1 MEIKSL
7 AIPGVKLVIPKV
19 FGDQRGF
26 FTETY
31 NRRTFAAAGI
41 PDEFVQDNHSLS
53 REHGVVR
60 GLHFQMPPHAQG
72 KLVRVIRGSIFDVAV
87 DIRAGS
93 PSYLLHVSAV
103 LSAENHQQ
111 LYVPPGFAHGFATL
125 EPDTEVVYKVTDFY
139 VPAVDRGVL
148 WNDPALGIV
157 WPVTADAAVL
167 SEKDRNAPLLATLP
181 PPFP

>member
-1 MEIKSL
+1 MEIKPL
-7 AIPGVKLVIPKV
+7 AIPDVKLVVPKV
-19 FGDQRGF
+19 FGDARGF

-31 NRRTFAAAGI
+31 NRRLFAAAGI

-53 REHGVVR
+53 REKGVVR
-60 GLHFQMPPHAQG
+60 GLHFQLAPHAQG

-87 DIRAGS
+87 DIRSSS
-93 PSYLLHVSAV
+93 PSYRLHVSAI

-111 LYVPPGFAHGFATL
+111 LYVPPGFAHGFVTL

-139 VPAVDRGVL
+139 TPAVDRGVL

-157 WPVTADAAVL
+157 WPVDATAAIL
-167 SEKDRNAPLLATLP
+167 SEKDRNAPLLETLGQ
-181 PPFP
+181 PFP

>member
-1 MEIKSL
+1 MEIKPL
-7 AIPGVKLVIPKV
+7 AIPDVKLVIPKV
-19 FGDQRGF
+19 FGDARGF

-53 REHGVVR
+53 RENGVVR
-60 GLHFQMPPHAQG
+60 GLHFQLAPHAQG
-72 KLVRVIRGSIFDVAV
+72 KLVRVIKGSIFDVAV
-87 DIRAGS
+87 DIRSGS
-93 PSYLLHVSAV
+93 ASYLLHVSAV

-139 VPAVDRGVL
+139 APAVDRGVL
-148 WNDPALGIV
+148 WNDPAIGIA
-157 WPVTADAAVL
+157 WPVAAGAAIL
-167 SEKDRNAPLLATLP
+167 SEKDRNAPLLAALGQ
-181 PPFP
+181 PFP